1 MALSRPR
8 HAASA
13 LAGRTVD
20 ALPSG
25 TRRRVRAALGR
36 PGPRQVSFDELDAEL
51 DRATALMAS
60 APDEAHA
67 LLQSF
72 VLALPSSPPS
82 NPFSDAYREWTWE
95 LYRRISGRDSY
106 DTSHEASPF
115 DFALALERPFP
126 YQSGSL
132 AMVGRDLAA
141 RGHLLRCL
149 ADLDP
154 RRVVEFGPGWGN
166 ITADMV
172 ATGLDVT
179 AVEVDESF
187 CRLVA
192 ERVRGP
198 GHLSVEQADMLTFF
212 AGKRYDAAVFY
223 ESFHHCAD
231 HMAMLRH
238 LHGIVRPEGAVFFA
252 AEPVQRLEYPWG
264 PRLDGLSVWS
274 SRTHGWLE
282 LGFDERYFLEALVR
296 TGWRGERH
304 LAGAR
309 PGETDVIVARSAFS
323 VGESDTDTGKDK
335 DKDKGKDKG
344 KDTD

>member
-1 MALSRPR
+1 VSRPAR
-8 HAASA
+8 AASA
-13 LAGRTVD
+13 LAGRAID
-20 ALPSG
+20 ALPPG
-25 TRRRVRAALGR
+25 ARRRARTALGR
-36 PGPRQVSFDELDAEL
+36 PEPRQLTSDALDAEL
-51 DRATALMAS
+51 DRATGLMAT

-72 VLALPSSPPS
+72 VLALPSSPPA
-82 NPFSDAYREWTWE
+82 NPFSDAYRAWTWD

-106 DTSHEASPF
+106 DTAHEASPF
-115 DFALALERPFP
+115 DFELARERPFP

-149 ADLDP
+149 SDLAP

-166 ITADMV
+166 VTADMV

-179 AVEVDESF
+179 AVEVDENF

-192 ERVRGP
+192 ERGRGP
-198 GHLSVEQADMLTFF
+198 GRLSVEQADMLDFV
-212 AGKRYDAAVFY
+212 AGERFDAAVFY

-231 HMAMLRH
+231 HLAMLRH

-252 AEPVQRLEYPWG
+252 AEPVQRLDYPWG

-282 LGFDERYFLEALVR
+282 LGFDERYFNQALTR

-304 LAGAR
+304 RAGAR
-309 PGETDVIVARSAFS
+309 AGETDVIVARPVYAGRDT
-323 VGESDTDTGKDK
+323 VRGEAQS
-335 DKDKGKDKG
+335 
-344 KDTD
+344 

>member
-1 MALSRPR
+1 MDLRRPR

-25 TRRRVRAALGR
+25 PRRRVRAALGR
-36 PGPRQVSFDELDAEL
+36 PGPRQLTFDELDGEL
-51 DRATALMAS
+51 DRATALMAE

-72 VLALPSSPPS
+72 VLAPPS
-82 NPFSDAYREWTWE
+82 APPANPFSDAYREWTWE
-95 LYRRISGRDSY
+95 LYRLISGRDSY

-115 DFALALERPFP
+115 DVALARERPFP

-149 ADLDP
+149 SDLDP
-154 RRVVEFGPGWGN
+154 QRVVEFGPGWGN
-166 ITADMV
+166 VTADMV

-179 AVEVDESF
+179 AVEVDENF
-187 CRLVA
+187 CRLLT
-192 ERVRGP
+192 ERGRGP
-198 GHLSVEQADMLTFF
+198 GKLSVEQADMLTFF
-212 AGKRYDAAVFY
+212 AGRRYDAAVFY

-231 HMAMLRH
+231 HLAMLRH

-282 LGFDERYFLEALVR
+282 LGFDERYFFQALGR

-304 LAGAR
+304 QAGAR
-309 PGETDVIVARSAFS
+309 PGEIDVIVARSAFS
-323 VGESDTDTGKDK
+323 GGESVMGTDQAET
-335 DKDKGKDKG
+335 
-344 KDTD
+344 

>member
-1 MALSRPR
+1 MSRRPR
-8 HAASA
+8 TASA

-20 ALPSG
+20 ALPTG
-25 TRRRVRAALGR
+25 ARRRVRAVLGR
-36 PGPRQVSFDELDAEL
+36 PGPRQLGIDELDAEL
-51 DRATALMAS
+51 DRATALMATS
-60 APDEAHA
+60 PDEAHDI
-67 LLQSF
+67 LQSF
-72 VLALPSSPPS
+72 VLALPSSPPA
-82 NPFSDAYREWTWE
+82 NPFSDPYREWTWA
-95 LYRRISGRDSY
+95 LYRSISGRDSY

-115 DFALALERPFP
+115 DLELARERPFP

-149 ADLDP
+149 SDLAP

-166 ITADMV
+166 VTTDMV

-179 AVEVDESF
+179 AVEVDQNF
-187 CRLVA
+187 CRLIA
-192 ERVRGP
+192 ERGHGP
-198 GHLSVEQADMLTFF
+198 GRLDVEQADMLTFF
-212 AGKRYDAAVFY
+212 AGERYDAAVFY

-231 HMAMLRH
+231 HLAMLRH

-282 LGFDERYFLEALVR
+282 LGFDERYFFQALAR
-296 TGWRGERH
+296 TGWHGER
-304 LAGAR
+304 LQAGAR

-323 VGESDTDTGKDK
+323 GAETVEGTAHP
-335 DKDKGKDKG
+335 
-344 KDTD
+344 